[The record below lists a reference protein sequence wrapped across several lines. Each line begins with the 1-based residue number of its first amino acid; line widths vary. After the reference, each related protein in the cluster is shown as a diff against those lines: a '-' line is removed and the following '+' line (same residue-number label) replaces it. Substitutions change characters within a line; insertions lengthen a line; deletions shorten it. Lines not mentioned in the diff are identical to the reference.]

1 MENRT
6 LFITF
11 LALWLPYVVGL
22 HAYAYWRRLGQG
34 IVMLS
39 HAAPS
44 LVAVTMAYIFLL
56 SQGATVR
63 QFVAGREGEMD
74 LWSLWVDLWPL
85 LLLVTFGAGVT
96 HAVWMIVVCVKRGS
110 RRWLPVALT
119 GTAMCTFSFLTV
131 MSNFPDA

>member
-22 HAYAYWRRLGQG
+22 HAYAYRRRLGQG

-44 LVAVTMAYIFLL
+44 LVAVTMAYIFKTRPHGG
-56 SQGATVR
+56 GAEGSAPWESLQNPSVPSYARASVR
-63 QFVAGREGEMD
+63 KA
-74 LWSLWVDLWPL
+74 
-85 LLLVTFGAGVT
+85 AGVV
-96 HAVWMIVVCVKRGS
+96 ARCFVKIR
-110 RRWLPVALT
+110 VK
-119 GTAMCTFSFLTV
+119 
-131 MSNFPDA
+131 